1 MKYLKLLVDMY
12 NLRTQMT
19 EESQDTQKLKNIERE
34 NKNMFFR
41 KYKGLKKVNVKLREK
56 ISNLISEK
64 AFDKSVYKDELY
76 KLAIDKNIQEENNI
90 KLLSEN
96 MRLNKKLNEIK
107 NAKNMNEIKEILDG
121 VQTIIIS
128 Q

>member
-1 MKYLKLLVDMY
+1 
-12 NLRTQMT
+12 
-19 EESQDTQKLKNIERE
+19 
-34 NKNMFFR
+34 MFFR
-41 KYKGLKKVNVKLREK
+41 KYKELRKTNTKLRAK

-64 AFDKSVYKDELY
+64 AIDKSVYKDELY

-90 KLLSEN
+90 KLLGEN
-96 MRLNKKLNEIK
+96 MRLHKKLNEIK